1 MEQVK
6 IITGDNRAEVEDQIN
21 EFLKSCK
28 KHTVNYINFQV
39 TCISGRFLHSIIYTA
54 MISYEKEDD
63 NEN

>member
-28 KHTVNYINFQV
+28 KTY
-39 TCISGRFLHSIIYTA
+39 C
-54 MISYEKEDD
+54 
-63 NEN
+63 